1 MSTKNIL
8 FGFVGALIVFAL
20 VFWVFNSTA
29 NKKVVLPVLTVSE
42 NVRVTTPLSGT
53 LATSPLVIRGEAR
66 GGWFFEASFPV
77 RLLDDSGKELARTQA
92 HAQGDWMT
100 TNFVPFE
107 ATLTFTTPQTK
118 KGMLVFEKDNPSGLA
133 QNAGSFLMPIIFK

>member
-1 MSTKNIL
+1 MTTKNIL
-8 FGFVGALIVFAL
+8 FGFVVVLIVLAL
-20 VFWVFNSTA
+20 VFWVLSSTA
-29 NKKVVLPVLTVSE
+29 NKKVVVPVPTLSE
-42 NVRVTTPLSGT
+42 NVRVTTLLSGT
-53 LATSPLVIRGEAR
+53 LATSPLLIRGEAR

-77 RLLDDSGKELARTQA
+77 RLLDDSGKELARAQA

-133 QNAGSFLMPIIFK
+133 QNAGSFSMPIIFK